1 MFGLYIIIILLLII
15 FGHIYEKPVLY
26 SIGYVAGLVTLFYK
40 SSYMIKGKNESITG
54 GKCDVIENVRNI
66 LNSNNESQIDTLNE
80 YCNYGKR
87 DSDNTYLTRRAVL
100 SIHPDKNKDCN
111 SNARDTFTSI
121 NNYCKFEVEQNQKQK
136 SFLTKVSDWWSDQG
150 AEPPKPQTWNTQ
162 KSGTT
167 NTDYSKMSDQDLKNQ
182 AYIADQAA
190 LHEQANRRFK
200 KFPVNVTTEE
210 PDNDFCTIM

>member
-54 GKCDVIENVRNI
+54 GKCDVIENVIGI
-66 LNSNNESQIDTLNE
+66 LNSKNEEKIDTLNQ
-80 YCNYGKR
+80 YCNYEKR
-87 DSDNTYLTRRAVL
+87 ESDKTYLKKSAAIL
-100 SIHPDKNKDCN
+100 IHPDKNTACT
-111 SNARDTFTSI
+111 NADEAFTGI
-121 NNYCKFEVEQNQKQK
+121 NKYCQFEVEQNQKQK
-136 SFLTKVSDWWSDQG
+136 SFLTKVSDWWSDRG

-167 NTDYSKMSDQDLKNQ
+167 NTDYSKMPQQDLKDRANVG
-182 AYIADQAA
+182 DQAA
-190 LHEQANRRFK
+190 FHEQANRRFK
-200 KFPVNVTTEE
+200 KFPVNITTEE
-210 PDNDFCTIM
+210 PDDDFCTIM

>member
-26 SIGYVAGLVTLFYK
+26 SIGYVVGLVTLFYK

-54 GKCDVIENVRNI
+54 GTCSDIENVIGI
-66 LNSNNESQIDTLNE
+66 LNSENEEKIDTLNQ
-80 YCNYGKR
+80 YCNYEKR
-87 DSDNTYLTRRAVL
+87 ESDKTYLKKSAAIL
-100 SIHPDKNKDCN
+100 IHPDKNKDCN

-167 NTDYSKMSDQDLKNQ
+167 NTDYSKMPQQDLKDRANVG
-182 AYIADQAA
+182 DQAA